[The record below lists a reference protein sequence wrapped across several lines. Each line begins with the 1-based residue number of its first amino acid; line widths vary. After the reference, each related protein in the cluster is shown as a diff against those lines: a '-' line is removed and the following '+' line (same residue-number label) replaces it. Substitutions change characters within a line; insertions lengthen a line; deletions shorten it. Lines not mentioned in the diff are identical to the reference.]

1 MIEILQT
8 DSFDKWFRKL
18 RDKRAKGRIKV
29 RIDRMK
35 LGNLGDVRSVGGG
48 VSEIRIDYGPGYRL
62 YFIIVRKE
70 CAILLIGGSKKT
82 QQQDIKNAKSLARF
96 ILEDHRYEQ
105 T

>member
-1 MIEILQT
+1 MNKILQT

-18 RDKRAKGRIKV
+18 RDKRAQGRIKI

-35 LGNLGDVRSVGGG
+35 MGNLGDARSVGGS

-62 YFIIVRKE
+62 YFVRKD
-70 CAILLIGGSKKT
+70 CVILLVGGNKKT
-82 QQQDIKNAKSLARF
+82 QQKDIKNAKSLAQS
-96 ILEDHRYEQ
+96 ILEGKLYEQ